1 MYMAEW
7 FEYCDYL
14 NYLDDML
21 YHRDQEL
28 LRQWQNLEDY
38 YNA

>member
-1 MYMAEW
+1 MYMNEW

-14 NYLDDML
+14 NYIDDML
-21 YHRDQEL
+21 YYRDQEL
-28 LRQWQNLEDY
+28 LRQWENIEDY